1 MSVFVSESGR
11 AGFLLA
17 SERAR
22 LYQVIKYG
30 ADKQFS
36 AMRMIARIDAGWR
49 FVSPQALV
57 LMR

>member
-22 LYQVIKYG
+22 LYKVIKYG

-49 FVSPQALV
+49 F
-57 LMR
+57 M